1 MCSKEQ
7 WDVEHV
13 TFGWSELWAVSSLS
27 PDTVS
32 RVRRERNK
40 SGKDR
45 LLRKWLQLWFDFD
58 STAIRLLIKGHW
70 GHSDVNTS
78 RWPASRSHADLFIMP
93 RPIRA
98 EALSD
103 AFVWRLTS
111 VWRLSRTS
119 GITQEQKTKIS
130 TQVAHV
136 TCVSDTTLKVKRSK
150 VKVTK
155 PVYSPPCLRTGSCSG
170 QRGKLVLRCRLQA
183 RRSARRREAL
193 RRPHGEERGGGISR
207 RVHTHSLFI

>member
-1 MCSKEQ
+1 VG
-7 WDVEHV
+7 DVLSSRVCQRSVWWIV
-13 TFGWSELWAVSSLS
+13 TNKPTNWLQCAARSSEMLNTSHLAGVSYERLALSLS

-111 VWRLSRTS
+111 V
-119 GITQEQKTKIS
+119 
-130 TQVAHV
+130 V
-136 TCVSDTTLKVKRSK
+136 C
-150 VKVTK
+150 
-155 PVYSPPCLRTGSCSG
+155 
-170 QRGKLVLRCRLQA
+170 
-183 RRSARRREAL
+183 
-193 RRPHGEERGGGISR
+193 
-207 RVHTHSLFI
+207 RVHRE